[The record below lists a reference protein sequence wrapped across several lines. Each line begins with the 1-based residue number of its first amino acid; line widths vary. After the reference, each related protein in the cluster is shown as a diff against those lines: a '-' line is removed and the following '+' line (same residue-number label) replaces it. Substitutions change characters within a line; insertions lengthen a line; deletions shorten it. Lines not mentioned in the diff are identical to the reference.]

1 MLVLILNLKFIVKD
15 KNMISNKIKR
25 KFTETIDLSEWE
37 IETDTGWEDI
47 KSIGKTIPYE
57 KWIIR
62 TETYE
67 LECADTH
74 IVFDEFF
81 NEIFVKD
88 LMIGSRIMTEY
99 GPQTVKFILN
109 TNKYEEM
116 YDLQLNEGNRRFY
129 TNGILSHN
137 SIWLANFAANAVK
150 LGYNSAVISFEMRD
164 RHVIKRLGA
173 NMLNISMKDYND
185 AAKDKDKIKKLLSN
199 ISFDTLTMPG
209 KLFIKEYPT
218 SAASTKDVERYLLK
232 MEERYKFK
240 FKTVFVDY
248 INIIQ
253 NWRNPNSEN
262 TYMKIKQIS
271 EDLRAMAKRNNW
283 ALISLTQVNRS
294 AFGASGQLALSS
306 IAESSGLGHTVDW
319 MGGLIQDEVMHANN
333 EYLLQTMLNR
343 NEGYKNSR
351 RRFLIDYN
359 HMRLTEDPNTTII
372 QENI

>member
-88 LMIGSRIMTEY
+88 LIIGSRIMTEY
-99 GPQTVKFILN
+99 GSQTVKFILN